1 MNFAASQRLASP
13 AAALIHC
20 AAGSSSWGG
29 GLQPHRPSCT
39 ADIDYPGKY
48 LVLQSRFLPEEVGLL
63 ATTSLICCPGK
74 ESNGSEMIPEKAPKE
89 DVFHGSEDLK
99 KEAHIS
105 SFEKYKE
112 LYLKSIE
119 SPDGKP
125 LINQI
130 KCRLEVW
137 VHYSIS
143 LKNITE
149 LQETPPQKAWHN
161 FNGRCIVPEISINN
175 IIGN

>member
-1 MNFAASQRLASP
+1 
-13 AAALIHC
+13 
-20 AAGSSSWGG
+20 
-29 GLQPHRPSCT
+29 
-39 ADIDYPGKY
+39 
-48 LVLQSRFLPEEVGLL
+48 
-63 ATTSLICCPGK
+63 
-74 ESNGSEMIPEKAPKE
+74 MIPEKAPKE

-119 SPDGKP
+119 NPDGKP

-130 KCRLEVW
+130 KCRLEV
-137 VHYSIS
+137 HLPHLSP
-143 LKNITE
+143 
-149 LQETPPQKAWHN
+149 LQHFIKEYHRAARNPSTKGLAQ